1 MRWSYA
7 TLPLS
12 FSLET
17 RNTKSESI
25 RHTLLHTHTRT
36 HTQES
41 LHTPLGNYSEKL
53 DIKTGWRQ
61 LEAAFVVAPMLLFLR
76 LLLLLLLYLTHT
88 PQWLLNLRCLWQRED
103 CFMHCSPL
111 SHCAPLCLLHGVRL
125 ARYGFALV
133 TFPAPPT
140 VPPIPSSVG
149 NAYKRQTKAAL
160 KMAMAAPAACAA
172 AAFAFAAI
180 CRLHPQVE

>member
-1 MRWSYA
+1 M
-7 TLPLS
+7 
-12 FSLET
+12 
-17 RNTKSESI
+17 
-25 RHTLLHTHTRT
+25 
-36 HTQES
+36 
-41 LHTPLGNYSEKL
+41 
-53 DIKTGWRQ
+53 
-61 LEAAFVVAPMLLFLR
+61 
-76 LLLLLLLYLTHT
+76 
-88 PQWLLNLRCLWQRED
+88 
-103 CFMHCSPL
+103 
-111 SHCAPLCLLHGVRL
+111 RL

-160 KMAMAAPAACAA
+160 KMAMAARAAASA

>member
-1 MRWSYA
+1 MWWSYV
-7 TLPLS
+7 TPSLS
-12 FSLET
+12 LHLET

-25 RHTLLHTHTRT
+25 RHTLLHTHTR
-36 HTQES
+36 ES
-41 LHTPLGNYSEKL
+41 PRTPLGNYSEKL

-61 LEAAFVVAPMLLFLR
+61 LEAAFVVAPMLLLS
-76 LLLLLLLYLTHT
+76 LLLFLYLTHT
-88 PQWLLNLRCLWQRED
+88 LQWLLNLRCLWQRED
-103 CFMHCSPL
+103 CFMHSSPL
-111 SHCAPLCLLHGVRL
+111 CHCAPLCPSHGVRL

-140 VPPIPSSVG
+140 VPPISSFVG

-160 KMAMAAPAACAA
+160 KMAMVAPAACAA

>member
-1 MRWSYA
+1 M
-7 TLPLS
+7 
-12 FSLET
+12 
-17 RNTKSESI
+17 
-25 RHTLLHTHTRT
+25 
-36 HTQES
+36 
-41 LHTPLGNYSEKL
+41 
-53 DIKTGWRQ
+53 
-61 LEAAFVVAPMLLFLR
+61 
-76 LLLLLLLYLTHT
+76 
-88 PQWLLNLRCLWQRED
+88 
-103 CFMHCSPL
+103 
-111 SHCAPLCLLHGVRL
+111 RL

-160 KMAMAAPAACAA
+160 KMAMAARAAACAA